1 MINVRIF
8 FQSIRL
14 SWLRRYAFGTG
25 PANMDPSPLGDHWC
39 DLLDGVL
46 GIKPNERN
54 RGSEWPTSNLRLN
67 ILAFLKY

>member
-1 MINVRIF
+1 MINVGIF

-25 PANMDPSPLGDHWC
+25 PANMDPAPLGDYWC

-46 GIKPNERN
+46 GIKPNERLAVFD
-54 RGSEWPTSNLRLN
+54 RG
-67 ILAFLKY
+67 